1 MVNNPGIEA
10 IVHLELDR
18 FGTETTWS
26 IETQDGFTAFTG
38 GPYVKQP
45 QRLHGGRTRLLDT
58 RLLRVHHQRCGG
70 RCICCDLR
78 AKVLSQIQDTTGAVL
93 LDGYPEFEFS
103 QSSPFCMNWVGVEE
117 AVSADMRIWPNPN
130 IGVFNVAFGD
140 GAAPRSL
147 SVRDALAALSGPA
160 MLRSEQTA
168 CKWTFG
174 NVSNGAYVLVAEGNG
189 QRAVQR
195 LVVQR

>member
-1 MVNNPGIEA
+1 
-10 IVHLELDR
+10 LELDR

-38 GPYVKQP
+38 GPYVNSP
-45 QRLHGGRTRLLDT
+45 DGYTVDEHVCLTHDCYVFTINDAVGDG
-58 RLLRVHHQRCGG
+58 
-70 RCICCDLR
+70 ICCDYGEG
-78 AKVLSQIQDTTGAVL
+78 AFQIQDTTGAVL

-147 SVRDALAALSGPA
+147 SVRDALGRVVWTGNAPLGNRSPSSGPA
-160 MLRSEQTA
+160 ECFQRCVRIGCGRQWST
-168 CKWTFG
+168 CRTTVG
-174 NVSNGAYVLVAEGNG
+174 GATVEL
-189 QRAVQR
+189 
-195 LVVQR
+195 LIPDC